1 MDLTSLYRD
10 VMMVQL
16 GRDNTIINQELLPE
30 LRRAAE
36 ACAPAVT
43 VATMDAIALARQ
55 RIEANVA
62 PALALEAMLVSMIR
76 R

>member
-1 MDLTSLYRD
+1 
-10 VMMVQL
+10 MMVQL
-16 GRDNTIINQELLPE
+16 GRESTIINRELSHE
-30 LRRAAE
+30 LHQAAA
-36 ACAPAVT
+36 ACGPAAT

>member
-1 MDLTSLYRD
+1 MR
-10 VMMVQL
+10 
-16 GRDNTIINQELLPE
+16 
-30 LRRAAE
+30 LRRAAG
-36 ACAPAVT
+36 ACPPATT